1 MRSYILED
9 KNIKMDHLT
18 TNELRKMR
26 DAANQQIIAIDD
38 TSLYSIYHWMYP
50 EKRTELID
58 LRKQIDDEIVYRADC
73 ARNAASKLL
82 QKHDPLKYRRPQ
94 NKI

>member
-1 MRSYILED
+1 
-9 KNIKMDHLT
+9 MDHLT
-18 TNELRKMR
+18 KNELRKMR
-26 DAANQQIIAIDD
+26 DVANQQIITIDD

-58 LRKQIDDEIVYRADC
+58 LRKQIDDELVYRADC
-73 ARNAASKLL
+73 TRNTASKLL
-82 QKHDPLKYRRPQ
+82 QKRDPLKYRRPQ

>member
-1 MRSYILED
+1 
-9 KNIKMDHLT
+9 MDHLT
-18 TNELRKMR
+18 TNELRNMR
-26 DAANQQIIAIDD
+26 DAANQQIITIDD

-58 LRKQIDDEIVYRADC
+58 LRKRIDDELVYRSDC
-73 ARNAASKLL
+73 ERNAASKLI
-82 QKHDPLKYRRPQ
+82 QNRDPLKYRRPQ